1 MTDILFIVLLLL
13 FLVALDRKNE
23 GKPRFLY
30 ICLTFLTLYLGF
42 VVLNTIV

>member
-1 MTDILFIVLLLL
+1 VLLLL